1 MALSVPTLAVS
12 AIVAGPATGVAQVT
26 PASQFPGPQ
35 ADFRKAEN
43 SRLLVDL
50 PCLTSTEASRLVSG
64 TARGYA
70 AAIRRI
76 GCPGITARRWRG
88 PDPSWMRRNGSPYR
102 SRQSGSPTPEDKVI
116 LPPQRPP
123 TRS

>member
-43 SRLLVDL
+43 SRLAMLDL
-50 PCLTSTEASRLVSG
+50 DRGFEVS
-64 TARGYA
+64 
-70 AAIRRI
+70 
-76 GCPGITARRWRG
+76 
-88 PDPSWMRRNGSPYR
+88 
-102 SRQSGSPTPEDKVI
+102 
-116 LPPQRPP
+116 
-123 TRS
+123 